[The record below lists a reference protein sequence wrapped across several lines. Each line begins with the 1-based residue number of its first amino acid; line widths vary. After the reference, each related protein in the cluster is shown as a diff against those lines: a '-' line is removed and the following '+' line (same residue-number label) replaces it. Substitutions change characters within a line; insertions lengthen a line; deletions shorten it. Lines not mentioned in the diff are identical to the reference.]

1 MKTDFWKEK
10 WKAGE
15 IGFHRDA
22 YNPNLLKWW
31 HRVEAEKQDVVLV
44 PLCGKTLD
52 LRWLAGGNHAVIG
65 AEVSSVAVNAFFE
78 ELGVEPETV
87 EGNGQHRLH
96 QLGRLTIVEGDFF
109 QWGSLNLPRATRF
122 YDRAA
127 CIALPPDMRADYF
140 RVLHDALAPGAL
152 GLFLTIGYPDG
163 EMNGPPFSVPPE
175 ALRSM
180 TSGLFELD
188 LLSDSDAFEPG
199 GPMASRGLSALR
211 EYVFQARRL
220 S

>member
-1 MKTDFWKEK
+1 
-10 WKAGE
+10 
-15 IGFHRDA
+15 
-22 YNPNLLKWW
+22 
-31 HRVEAEKQDVVLV
+31 
-44 PLCGKTLD
+44 
-52 LRWLAGGNHAVIG
+52 
-65 AEVSSVAVNAFFE
+65 
-78 ELGVEPETV
+78 
-87 EGNGQHRLH
+87 
-96 QLGRLTIVEGDFF
+96 
-109 QWGSLNLPRATRF
+109 
-122 YDRAA
+122 
-127 CIALPPDMRADYF
+127 MRADYF

-152 GLFLTIGYPDG
+152 GLFLTIGYPDH